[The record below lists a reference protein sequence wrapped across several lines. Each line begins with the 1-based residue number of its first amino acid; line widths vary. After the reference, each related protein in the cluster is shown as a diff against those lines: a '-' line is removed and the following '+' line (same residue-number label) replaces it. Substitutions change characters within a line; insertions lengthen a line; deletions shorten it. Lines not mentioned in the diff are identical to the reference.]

1 MEQAALLRLQGRLDE
16 QVKQHFPDGGVQQ
29 VTLLQHGDDPQ
40 VEPGGLWVRV
50 AIKVPDAPSDPDG
63 PGNRERALAAWHA
76 WQQAHEPMLSELQR
90 EFAQALP
97 NARMLEF
104 ILDDT
109 SEPKPG
115 IRRRIGG
122 SLSDLAERQ
131 RGLTPVM
138 ARLGPLDLWTLDML
152 ITAGI
157 AANRAEALRWV
168 LARTRERP
176 GYAKLTERAREL
188 DQLKAEF

>member
-1 MEQAALLRLQGRLDE
+1 MEQAALLRLQGKLDE

-29 VTLLQHGDDPQ
+29 VTLLQHGDDPK
-40 VEPGGLWVRV
+40 VEPGGLWVRI
-50 AIKVPDAPSDPDG
+50 AIKVPDAPGDSAG
-63 PGNRERALAAWHA
+63 LASRERALDA
-76 WQQAHEPMLSELQR
+76 WQQDHNPMLSELQR

-97 NARMLEF
+97 DARMLEY
-104 ILDDT
+104 ILDDGR
-109 SEPKPG
+109 ELKPG
-115 IRRRIGG
+115 IRQRIGG

-131 RGLTPVM
+131 RDLTPVM

-157 AANRAEALRWV
+157 AASRAEALRWV

-188 DQLKAEF
+188 DRLKAEF

>member
-1 MEQAALLRLQGRLDE
+1 MEQAALLRLQGKLDE

-29 VTLLQHGDDPQ
+29 VTLLQHGDDPR
-40 VEPGGLWVRV
+40 VEPGGMWVNV
-50 AIKVPDAPSDPDG
+50 ALKVPDAPGERDG
-63 PGNRERALAAWHA
+63 LGRREQALDA
-76 WQQAHEPMLSELQR
+76 WQQTHEPMLSELQR

-97 NARMLEF
+97 KAGMLEF
-104 ILDDT
+104 ILDDGGLD
-109 SEPKPG
+109 PKPG

-122 SLSDLAERQ
+122 PLSDLAERQ
-131 RGLTPVM
+131 RDLTPVM
-138 ARLGPLDLWTLDML
+138 ARLGPLDLWTLDLL

-157 AANRAEALRWV
+157 AASRAEALRWV

-188 DQLKAEF
+188 DRLKEEF